1 MPRKHA
7 CRPADGLQGFQLLNV
22 CVLHTLQVVQVLKKE
37 IMKTQS
43 KDLEKAAEYRQLL
56 VQAIHSCA
64 VKFPDVAG
72 ADIITQTPKSIR
84 QLMAQAIH
92 CFIAEFANAGTLD
105 AIFGRQ
111 TIP

>member
-1 MPRKHA
+1 M
-7 CRPADGLQGFQLLNV
+7 
-22 CVLHTLQVVQVLKKE
+22 LKKE

-72 ADIITQTPKSIR
+72 MGCCTQRSGVPVV
-84 QLMAQAIH
+84 MVVMVQA
-92 CFIAEFANAGTLD
+92 
-105 AIFGRQ
+105 
-111 TIP
+111 